1 MSENRFLPLNLQFFA
16 EQGEDDQTSEQSGGN
31 EEQSGTGSQQQSEE
45 KTFTQEDVNN
55 IAAREAKK
63 AQEKLLKQLGIEDFD
78 NAKEGFQKFQEWQES
93 QKTEAEKQAEQLEQ
107 LTSDNKQKDETISGL
122 QAQLSALKTGVIAD
136 SVEDVVALAKNYV
149 SDDVDMDTAIKQVI
163 EKYPHF
169 AKAEQE
175 QEEKPNFTTGQH
187 QSNGN
192 KNNDPFMA
200 KLAKYK

>member
-1 MSENRFLPLNLQFFA
+1 MLEQNVNETANQQAENTNV
-16 EQGEDDQTSEQSGGN
+16 GGN
-31 EEQSGTGSQQQSEE
+31 EETTDTTAE
-45 KTFTQEDVNN
+45 KVEDNTFSQEDVNN
-55 IAAREAKK
+55 IVAREAKK

-93 QKTEAEKQAEQLEQ
+93 QKTEAEKQAEQLEKLQ
-107 LTSDNKQKDETISGL
+107 SENESKDTTINQL

>member
-1 MSENRFLPLNLQFFA
+1 MSEQNVNEAANQQA
-16 EQGEDDQTSEQSGGN
+16 ENTNVGGN
-31 EEQSGTGSQQQSEE
+31 EETTDTTAE
-45 KTFTQEDVNN
+45 KVEDNTFSQEDVNN
-55 IAAREAKK
+55 IVAREAKK

-122 QAQLSALKTGVIAD
+122 QAQLSALKTGVTAD

>member
-1 MSENRFLPLNLQFFA
+1 MSEQNVNETANQQA
-16 EQGEDDQTSEQSGGN
+16 ENTNVGENEQTVTTTEKV
-31 EEQSGTGSQQQSEE
+31 EE
-45 KTFTQEDVNN
+45 KVFKQEDVNN
-55 IAAREAKK
+55 IVAREAKK
-63 AQEKLLKQLGIEDFD
+63 AQEKLLKQLGTEDFD

-93 QKTEAEKQAEQLEQ
+93 QKTEVEKKAEQLEKLQ
-107 LTSDNKQKDETISGL
+107 SENESKDTTINQL

-136 SVEDVVALAKNYV
+136 SVEDGVALANNYV